1 MMIKAVIVS
10 LSLIFAM
17 SAYSQPDVELRY
29 SDLKISLPSKFTL
42 IGDAGGSD
50 NILIIRYGKEKGRKF
65 IAFTDMTND
74 ESIEFGC
81 PVNVFFQDLFSGS
94 GATNCNEKNLGI
106 FRETFITNKDVE
118 VWAIGS
124 YVVNYSGGKDKSFAF
139 ISDKNGKLV
148 KIDSDFLSKD
158 DYKKLLKGI

>member
-1 MMIKAVIVS
+1 MFKAVIVS

-50 NILIIRYGKEKGRKF
+50 NILIIRYGKEKGKKF
-65 IAFTDMTND
+65 IAFTDMAND
-74 ESIEFGC
+74 KSIEFGC

-94 GATNCNEKNLGI
+94 DATSCNEKNLDI

-118 VWAIGS
+118 MWSVGN

-139 ISDKNGKLV
+139 ISGKDGKLV
-148 KIDSDFLSKD
+148 KVDSDFLSKD